1 MKDFLL
7 NHFNR
12 EMVNKLLQ
20 MKIIMTVVL
29 RQITLKGQE
38 NIIGN
43 QENTIPGFFQ
53 KVKDKVKRFLLLQGF
68 FSIKA
73 IIKTI
78 DQVEREKFIT

>member
-1 MKDFLL
+1 MKDFLF

-12 EMVNKLLQ
+12 DMVNKLLQ

-29 RQITLKGQE
+29 RQTTLKGQE

-43 QENTIPGFFQ
+43 QENIIPVFFQ

-68 FSIKA
+68 FSIKV